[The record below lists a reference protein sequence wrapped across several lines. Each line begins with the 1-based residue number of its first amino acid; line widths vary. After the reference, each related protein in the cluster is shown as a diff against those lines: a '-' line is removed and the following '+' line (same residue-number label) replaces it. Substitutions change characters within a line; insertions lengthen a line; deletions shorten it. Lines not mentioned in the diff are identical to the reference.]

1 MRLAMQ
7 SDLGIA
13 LNGSAKKLNVT
24 DPPIIICCVSL
35 QFASATEPLPVALVM
50 LFRLFTAP

>member
-1 MRLAMQ
+1 MPLAMQ